1 MSDVTKYIG
10 LDVHKATVAVAV
22 AEGER
27 GGEVR
32 FVGTVA
38 NDDDE
43 IRKLVRRLATPGA
56 TLSFCYEP
64 GPCGYGLQRL
74 LIKLGRPCI
83 GAVRG
88 QRGRNGHIGDCISES
103 KVGNGLIVDALIDRC
118 GSPVTAI

>member
-10 LDVHKATVAVAV
+10 LAVHKATLAVAV

-43 IRKLVRRLATPGA
+43 IRKLVKRLATPGA
-56 TLSFCYEP
+56 TLSFCYEA
-64 GPCGYGLQRL
+64 GPCGYGLQRF
-74 LIKLGRPCI
+74 LIKLGREQPPP
-83 GAVRG
+83 GG
-88 QRGRNGHIGDCISES
+88 P
-103 KVGNGLIVDALIDRC
+103 DR
-118 GSPVTAI
+118 